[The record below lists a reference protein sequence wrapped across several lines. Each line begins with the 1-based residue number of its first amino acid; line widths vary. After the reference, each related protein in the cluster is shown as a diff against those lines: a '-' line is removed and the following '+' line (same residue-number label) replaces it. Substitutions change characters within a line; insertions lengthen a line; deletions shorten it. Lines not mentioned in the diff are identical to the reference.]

1 MAVQVLHLDIEDYL
15 AQWLIHDQGGENPIK
30 LKRGSVE
37 KLILEQFLQPLSD
50 SPEETASNGGVDIII
65 PNLPFRTA
73 PQGYFLPPKATAA
86 LVRCIRNRF
95 DVVLWDALHR
105 VSPYFQRQ
113 DELIYAFMEKH
124 GIELT
129 EQNWNAIAKRY
140 QRKRTYYLT
149 YERTKKMKSNRK
161 KETANLRNIGI
172 NTQTL

>member
-1 MAVQVLHLDIEDYL
+1 MAAQVLHLDIEDYL
-15 AQWLIHDQGGENPIK
+15 AQWLIHDQGGENPVN
-30 LKRGSVE
+30 LKRGAVE
-37 KLILEQFLQPLSD
+37 RLILEQFLQPLPTSQ
-50 SPEETASNGGVDIII
+50 EEIAYNGGVDIII
-65 PNLPFRTA
+65 PNLPFRLA
-73 PQGYFLPPKATAA
+73 SQSYYLPPKATAA

-95 DVVLWDALHR
+95 DVVLWDALHK

-149 YERTKKMKSNRK
+149 YERTKRMKSNK
-161 KETANLRNIGI
+161 KN
-172 NTQTL
+172 QKD